1 MIFKKKSINEKLI
14 EFKEIFMLDE
24 IIYKNFISKFTKK
37 QLNWLRYTTQ
47 IVDMILHFL
56 IIKFFTRRFEI
67 LSI

>member
-1 MIFKKKSINEKLI
+1 MIFKKKNINEKLI

-47 IVDMILHFL
+47 IVDMILYFL

>member
-14 EFKEIFMLDE
+14 EFKEIFVLDE

-47 IVDMILHFL
+47 IVDRRYD
-56 IIKFFTRRFEI
+56 FTLFNY
-67 LSI
+67 

>member
-14 EFKEIFMLDE
+14 EFKEIFVLDE

-47 IVDMILHFL
+47 IVDHRYD
-56 IIKFFTRRFEI
+56 FTLFNY
-67 LSI
+67 

>member
-1 MIFKKKSINEKLI
+1 V
-14 EFKEIFMLDE
+14 LDE

>member
-37 QLNWLRYTTQ
+37 QLN
-47 IVDMILHFL
+47 
-56 IIKFFTRRFEI
+56 
-67 LSI
+67 